1 MKGKLIKICV
11 QTQVLKQSSKSL
23 PERGMRVVNGFPTYF
38 CTKNDTDILRSKNNI
53 SKVQLFYKYLSSC
66 TYNWEYI
73 EDILDFNQSK

>member
-1 MKGKLIKICV
+1 M
-11 QTQVLKQSSKSL
+11 QSSKSS
-23 PERGMRVVNGFPTYF
+23 PESGVWVVNGFPTYF

-73 EDILDFNQSK
+73 EEYKILINLINIKLEIKRITIN